1 MSWKD
6 KLMMKMMTNPIIL
19 KIFTMPIVVKIM
31 TLMTRIFMAIFSL
44 SKGKPE
50 EAEA

>member
-6 KLMMKMMTNPIIL
+6 KLMLKMMTNPIII
-19 KIFTMPIVVKIM
+19 KIFTMPIVVKMM
-31 TLMTRIFMAIFSL
+31 TLMTQVLMAIFSL
-44 SKGKPE
+44 FKGKTE